1 MKFNIYLTML
11 SGKRVDVQKT
21 TMIEAIHI
29 IIYGKVQGV
38 WFRAGSKERAGDL
51 GIFGWVKNRPEG
63 TVEIHA
69 EGESFQLE
77 NFIAWCHKG
86 TPAANVTSLD
96 IKPIQL
102 KNFTSFEIR
111 S

>member
-1 MKFNIYLTML
+1 MT
-11 SGKRVDVQKT
+11 
-21 TMIEAIHI
+21 EAIQI
-29 IIYGKVQGV
+29 IVYGRVQGV
-38 WFRAGSKERAGDL
+38 WFRAGSKERAGEL
-51 GIFGWVKNRPEG
+51 GIFGWVKNMPEG

-69 EGESFQLE
+69 EGEKSQLE

-86 TPAANVTSLD
+86 TAAANVISLD
-96 IKPIQL
+96 INPISL

>member
-1 MKFNIYLTML
+1 MVK
-11 SGKRVDVQKT
+11 
-21 TMIEAIHI
+21 AIHI
-29 IIYGKVQGV
+29 IVYGRVQGV
-38 WFRAGSKERAGDL
+38 WFRAGSKERAGEL
-51 GIFGWVKNRPEG
+51 GIFGWIKNRPEG

-69 EGESFQLE
+69 EGEKSQLE

-86 TPAANVTSLD
+86 TAAANVISLD
-96 IKPIQL
+96 INPISL